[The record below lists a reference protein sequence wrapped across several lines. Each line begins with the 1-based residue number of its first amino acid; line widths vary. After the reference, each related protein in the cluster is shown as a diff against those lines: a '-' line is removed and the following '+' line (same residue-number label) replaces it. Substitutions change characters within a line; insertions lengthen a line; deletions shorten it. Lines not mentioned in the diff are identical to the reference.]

1 MAICWMR
8 RPASLFIDAAGYP
21 DRPDNGTPTL
31 VARRQGLDSVD
42 LRLASLTG
50 NFDLLQ
56 VDLAE
61 LFNPGA
67 GNPLFT
73 ALSIDV
79 TGLLDGGGSVQ
90 RQITLDGISDGPGG
104 VADFETFVFDASW
117 TNLTQV
123 VFHGVRPGSTL
134 PHIKIDNIEV
144 QAAVVPEPSTA
155 MLVLLGLMG
164 LGASRRDRMGVD
176 GAPSRVVLELSGRRR
191 EATRSRRGL
200 WGYGCWEMETKMK
213 RWKRSWVGLT
223 LVGLVVGCAPRASG
237 VGRAVEAAVDASWQ
251 GASSA
256 RSPSVSTTRVRNRE
270 GLQAPNRAQG
280 FRTYFDETGIRMVE
294 RGGSEGAELARLSL
308 AAVGRGDR
316 LEPVGSGEVVPKG
329 RGWRSVGPGS
339 SSGT

>member
-1 MAICWMR
+1 MTNDVQTLPFGWLISGRIVIHQHAGKGTARNARVQRDLFGCWRFGSMSLR
-8 RPASLFIDAAGYP
+8 MGSWLVVSAVYVLLGAGAAQAVSLTFDHYALPPASSIQIGNGLALDGYLLDAPAGELFIDAAGYP

-176 GAPSRVVLELSGRRR
+176 GAPSR
-191 EATRSRRGL
+191 
-200 WGYGCWEMETKMK
+200 
-213 RWKRSWVGLT
+213 
-223 LVGLVVGCAPRASG
+223 
-237 VGRAVEAAVDASWQ
+237 
-251 GASSA
+251 
-256 RSPSVSTTRVRNRE
+256 
-270 GLQAPNRAQG
+270 
-280 FRTYFDETGIRMVE
+280 I
-294 RGGSEGAELARLSL
+294 GS
-308 AAVGRGDR
+308 
-316 LEPVGSGEVVPKG
+316 
-329 RGWRSVGPGS
+329 
-339 SSGT
+339 